1 VPTFLISVDGVH
13 CQINEPRHPT
23 QCKNKKFYSHKF
35 DQAGLAYE
43 LGCSVF
49 HNALVW
55 MNGPFPA
62 GHNDGQIFSQ
72 KGLMDKIPAGKKAI
86 TDHGYK
92 GSYEG
97 KVSKSSSRDSE
108 GLRRL
113 KSRAKARQ
121 ESFNSRIKN
130 FAVLDNR
137 FRHGIEKHKI
147 CFEASCVIVQ
157 YQLEAGDGLFD
168 V

>member
-1 VPTFLISVDGVH
+1 
-13 CQINEPRHPT
+13 
-23 QCKNKKFYSHKF
+23 
-35 DQAGLAYE
+35 
-43 LGCSVF
+43 
-49 HNALVW
+49 

-72 KGLMDKIPAGKKAI
+72 KGLMDKIPTGKKAI

-108 GLRRL
+108 G
-113 KSRAKARQ
+113 
-121 ESFNSRIKN
+121 
-130 FAVLDNR
+130 
-137 FRHGIEKHKI
+137 IEKHKI
-147 CFEASCVIVQ
+147 CFEACCVIVQ